1 MQIRVLG
8 SAAGGGFPQWNC
20 GCANCSGLR
29 AGTLR
34 ARPRTQESIAF
45 SADGERWFLI
55 NASPEIRA
63 QIESFPPLWPR
74 AKRHSPVSGILL
86 TNGDLDHCLGLLS
99 LRESH
104 PISVYAT
111 ASVRSG
117 FAEGNTV
124 YRTLQRFP
132 DQVRW
137 CALPLARETPL
148 VDPEDGAETGLFATA
163 LAIPGKLPLHL
174 EQLRAPSAEDNVGL
188 RIRDARSGGSL
199 AYLPAV
205 AGPSRAVL
213 DALAGA
219 DCVFFDGTFW
229 SSDELIAAGLGT
241 RRAEDMAHWPV
252 GGADGSLALLAKRA
266 GRRILI
272 HVNNTNPLLRED
284 GPEHAAADAAGVE
297 IAHDGQELEL

>member
-1 MQIRVLG
+1 VQLRVLG

-20 GCANCSGLR
+20 GCENCSGLR

-34 ARPRTQESIAF
+34 ARARTQESIAL

-74 AKRHSPVSGILL
+74 ARRHSPVSGIVL

-104 PISVYAT
+104 PICVYAT
-111 ASVRSG
+111 DAVRSG

-124 YRTLQRFP
+124 YRTLERFP

-137 CALPLARETPL
+137 RGLPLAREVAL
-148 VDPEDGAETGLFATA
+148 VDPDDGSDTGLFATA
-163 LAIPGKLPLHL
+163 LPIPGKLPLHL
-174 EQLRAPSAEDNVGL
+174 ERLRAPSAEDNVGL
-188 RIRDARSGGSL
+188 RIRDRRSGGTL

-205 AGPSRAVL
+205 AGASDAVERAV
-213 DALAGA
+213 DGA

-241 RRAEDMAHWPV
+241 RSAEAMAHWPV
-252 GGADGSLALLAKRA
+252 GGSNGSLPWLAKLA

-284 GPEHAAADAAGVE
+284 GPERGAASAAGVE
-297 IAHDGQELEL
+297 VAHDGLEIRL

>member
-20 GCANCSGLR
+20 GCANCSGVR
-29 AGTLR
+29 AGTVH
-34 ARPRTQESIAF
+34 ARPRTQESIAL
-45 SADGERWFLI
+45 SADGTRWFLI

-74 AKRHSPVSGILL
+74 AKRHSPVSGIVL

-104 PISVYAT
+104 PITVYAT
-111 ASVRSG
+111 GAVRSG

-124 YRTLQRFP
+124 VRTLQRFP
-132 DQVRW
+132 EQVRW
-137 CALPLARETPL
+137 RDLTLGREIPL
-148 VDPEDGAETGLFATA
+148 VDPDDGAETGLFMTA

-174 EQLRAPSAEDNVGL
+174 ERLRAPSAEDNVGL
-188 RIRDARSGGSL
+188 RIRDARSGGTL

-205 AGPSRAVL
+205 AGASRAVA
-213 DALAGA
+213 DALEAA

-252 GGADGSLALLAKRA
+252 GGDSGSLSLLAKLA

-284 GPEHAAADAAGVE
+284 GPERAAASAAGVE
-297 IAHDGQELEL
+297 VAHDGLELEL